1 MAEKTSYFHPYEPNA
16 QSFECGADSLL
27 GRLSICPLL
36 GAESI
41 GFTTKYK
48 ALARLQGIR
57 SIINVSITYY
67 SKCIG
72 RGERKT
78 ILIVEHSA

>member
-16 QSFECGADSLL
+16 QSFECEADSLF
-27 GRLSICPLL
+27 GRISICPL

-48 ALARLQGIR
+48 ALARLQGI
-57 SIINVSITYY
+57 
-67 SKCIG
+67 
-72 RGERKT
+72 
-78 ILIVEHSA
+78 

>member
-1 MAEKTSYFHPYEPNA
+1 MADNTSYFHPYEPNA

-27 GRLSICPLL
+27 GRLSICPL

-48 ALARLQGIR
+48 AFARLQGI
-57 SIINVSITYY
+57 
-67 SKCIG
+67 
-72 RGERKT
+72 
-78 ILIVEHSA
+78 